1 MRLNADDMGRLTR
14 RPLQMSGAHGNRRP
28 LQLILA
34 SVLCLLATHLL
45 AGAQQYPVRGMV
57 ISVNRAASTFTASIE
72 EIPGF
77 MRAMTM
83 PFEVRQ
89 AKELDGLAPGAIV
102 EFTLVVDAKTSYA
115 QGIKIV
121 RFQNVEQDPFAA
133 SRLSILKDMVSG
145 TPARL
150 VGIGESVPNFSLTD
164 QRKRSV
170 SLDALRGS
178 VVALNFVYT
187 SCALPNFCLR
197 LANNFAVLQK
207 RFDKRVGKDFVLLTV
222 TFDPVHD
229 TPEVLAKY
237 SEQWNAK
244 PASWHFLTG
253 SEADVQRVCR
263 MFGVQAFPNEGLMD
277 HSLHTVLI
285 DRQGKLAANIEGNRF
300 TASQLG
306 DLTEGLL
313 ESEKV
318 RK

>member
-1 MRLNADDMGRLTR
+1 MKWNTHDMGRPEGRLLPMLLAIVVLLITSV
-14 RPLQMSGAHGNRRP
+14 SGAR
-28 LQLILA
+28 
-34 SVLCLLATHLL
+34 
-45 AGAQQYPVRGMV
+45 QYPVKGMV
-57 ISVNRAASTFTASIE
+57 VSVNRGGSTFTASIE

-89 AKELDGLAPGAIV
+89 VKELDGLAPGAMV
-102 EFTLVVDAKTSYA
+102 EFTLVVEAKTSYA
-115 QGIKIV
+115 QGITIV

-133 SRLSILKDMVSG
+133 SRLSILKDMISG
-145 TPARL
+145 TPTRL
-150 VGIGESVPNFSLTD
+150 LTIGDPVPNFSLTD
-164 QRKRSV
+164 QRKGSV
-170 SLDALRGS
+170 SLDGLRGS

-207 RFDKRVGKDFVLLTV
+207 RFEKRLGKDLVLLTV
-222 TFDPVHD
+222 TFDPAHD

-237 SEQWNAK
+237 SEQWNAN

-263 MFGVQAFPNEGLMD
+263 MFGVQAFPNEGLLD

-306 DLTEGLL
+306 DLTERLL
-313 ESEKV
+313 EM
-318 RK
+318 RR

>member
-1 MRLNADDMGRLTR
+1 MKWNTHDMGRPEG
-14 RPLQMSGAHGNRRP
+14 RPLPMLLAIVVLLITSVSGAR
-28 LQLILA
+28 
-34 SVLCLLATHLL
+34 
-45 AGAQQYPVRGMV
+45 QYPVKGMV
-57 ISVNRAASTFTASIE
+57 VSVNRGGSTFTASIE

-89 AKELDGLAPGAIV
+89 VKELDGLAPGAMV
-102 EFTLVVDAKTSYA
+102 EFTLVVEAKTSYA
-115 QGIKIV
+115 QGITIV

-133 SRLSILKDMVSG
+133 SRLSILKDMISG
-145 TPARL
+145 TPTRL
-150 VGIGESVPNFSLTD
+150 LTIGDPVPNFSLTD
-164 QRKRSV
+164 QRKGSV
-170 SLDALRGS
+170 SLDGLRGS

-197 LANNFAVLQK
+197 LANNFAALQK
-207 RFDKRVGKDFVLLTV
+207 RFEKRLGKDLVLLTV
-222 TFDPVHD
+222 TFDPAHD

-237 SEQWNAK
+237 SEQWNAN

-263 MFGVQAFPNEGLMD
+263 MFGVQAFPNEGLLD

-306 DLTEGLL
+306 DLTEKLL
-313 ESEKV
+313 EM
-318 RK
+318 RR

>member
-1 MRLNADDMGRLTR
+1 MIWHAHRVGRPG
-14 RPLQMSGAHGNRRP
+14 RPLPP
-28 LQLILA
+28 LLLLIVLA
-34 SVLCLLATHLL
+34 IYSVA
-45 AGAQQYPVRGMV
+45 AAQQYAVKGMIV
-57 ISVNRAASTFTASIE
+57 SVNRTASTFTASIE

-77 MRAMTM
+77 MKAMTM

-89 AKELDGLAPGAIV
+89 AKDLDRLVPGAMV

-121 RFQNVEQDPFAA
+121 TFQNVEQDPFAA
-133 SRLSILKDMVSG
+133 SRLSLLKDMVSG
-145 TPARL
+145 SPGKPIATGDA
-150 VGIGESVPNFSLTD
+150 VPNFALTD
-164 QRKRSV
+164 QRKRTV
-170 SLDALRGS
+170 SLAELRGS
-178 VVALNFVYT
+178 VVALNFIYT

-207 RFDKRVGKDFVLLTV
+207 RFEKRLGKDLVLLTV

-237 SEQWNAK
+237 SEQWKAN
-244 PASWHFLTG
+244 PAAWHFLTG
-253 SEADVQRVCR
+253 PEADVQRVCL

-306 DLTEGLL
+306 DLTEGILG
-313 ESEKV
+313 
-318 RK
+318 RR

>member
-1 MRLNADDMGRLTR
+1 MSGRGRTHAVGR
-14 RPLQMSGAHGNRRP
+14 PKGRPLP
-28 LQLILA
+28 ILPMLGV
-34 SVLCLLATHLL
+34 SLLLVIQSIA
-45 AGAQQYPVRGMV
+45 AAQQYAVKGMV
-57 ISVNRAASTFTASIE
+57 VSVNRASSTFTASIE

-89 AKELDGLAPGAIV
+89 VKDLDGLAPGAMV

-115 QGIKIV
+115 ERLRIV

-133 SRLSILKDMVSG
+133 SRLALLNDIISG
-145 TPARL
+145 TSVKPVA
-150 VGIGESVPNFSLTD
+150 VGDLVPNFSLTD
-164 QRKRSV
+164 QRKRTV
-170 SLDALRGS
+170 SLSELRGA

-197 LANNFAVLQK
+197 LANNFNVLQK
-207 RFDKRVGKDFVLLTV
+207 RFEKRLGKDLVLLTV

-229 TPEVLAKY
+229 TPEVLATY
-237 SEQWNAK
+237 SEQWKAN
-244 PASWHFLTG
+244 PAAWHFLTG
-253 SEADVQRVCR
+253 SEKDVQRVCR

-285 DRQGKLAANIEGNRF
+285 GRDGKLVANVEGNRF

-306 DLTEGLL
+306 DLTEGILG
-313 ESEKV
+313 

>member
-1 MRLNADDMGRLTR
+1 MRHLHRGGHPKGC
-14 RPLQMSGAHGNRRP
+14 PLP
-28 LQLILA
+28 IVLA
-34 SVLCLLATHLL
+34 IVVLLATSIS
-45 AGAQQYPVRGMV
+45 GAKQYSVKGMV
-57 ISVNRAASTFTASIE
+57 VSVNRAASTFTASIE

-89 AKELDGLAPGAIV
+89 AKELDGLAPGAMV
-102 EFTLVVDAKTSYA
+102 EFTLVVEAKTSYA
-115 QGIKIV
+115 QAIKIV

-145 TPARL
+145 TPTRL
-150 VGIGESVPNFSLTD
+150 LAIADPVPNFSLTD
-164 QRKRSV
+164 QRRSSI
-170 SLDALRGS
+170 SLEALRGS

-207 RFDKRVGKDFVLLTV
+207 RFEKRLGKDLVLLTV

-237 SEQWNAK
+237 SEQWHAN

-263 MFGVQAFPNEGLMD
+263 MFGVQAFPNEGLLD

-285 DRQGKLAANIEGNRF
+285 DRQGRLAANIEGNRF

>member
-1 MRLNADDMGRLTR
+1 MTRKSCDRGRAKARPLPTIMGRL
-14 RPLQMSGAHGNRRP
+14 
-28 LQLILA
+28 ILA
-34 SVLCLLATHLL
+34 GVLCLLATNLI
-45 AGAQQYPVRGMV
+45 AGAQQYPVKGMV
-57 ISVNRAASTFTASIE
+57 VSVNRATSTFTASIE

-89 AKELDGLAPGAIV
+89 AKELDGLAPGAMV
-102 EFTLVVDAKTSYA
+102 EFTLVVEAHNSYA
-115 QGIKIV
+115 QGLTIV
-121 RFQNVEQDPFAA
+121 RFHEQDPFAA

-145 TPARL
+145 APTRL
-150 VGIGESVPNFSLTD
+150 LAIDDAVPNFSLTD

-170 SLDALRGS
+170 SLDAFRGS

-207 RFDKRVGKDFVLLTV
+207 RFDKRLGKDLVLLTV

-237 SEQWNAK
+237 SEQWNAN

-253 SEADVQRVCR
+253 TEADVQRVCR

-300 TASQLG
+300 TAAQLG
-306 DLTEGLL
+306 DLTQRLL
-313 ESEKV
+313 GNP
-318 RK
+318 

>member
-1 MRLNADDMGRLTR
+1 MIRRARLVLLLLMLVAV
-14 RPLQMSGAHGNRRP
+14 H
-28 LQLILA
+28 
-34 SVLCLLATHLL
+34 SVTA
-45 AGAQQYPVRGMV
+45 AQQYAVKGMV
-57 ISVNRAASTFTASIE
+57 VSVNRAGSTFTASIE

-89 AKELDGLAPGAIV
+89 VRELDGLAPGAMV

-115 QGIKIV
+115 ERLRIV

-133 SRLSILKDMVSG
+133 SRLAMLNDIVSG
-145 TPARL
+145 TSVKPVA
-150 VGIGESVPNFSLTD
+150 VGDPVPNFSLTD
-164 QRKRSV
+164 QRKRTV
-170 SLDALRGS
+170 SLADLRGS
-178 VVALNFVYT
+178 VVALNFIYT

-197 LANNFAVLQK
+197 LANNFNVLQK
-207 RFDKRVGKDFVLLTV
+207 RFDKRPGKDLVLVTV

-237 SEQWNAK
+237 AEQWKAN
-244 PASWHFLTG
+244 PAMWHFLTG
-253 SEADVQRVCR
+253 SEKDVQRVCR

-285 DRQGKLAANIEGNRF
+285 GRDGKLIANVEGNRF

-306 DLTEGLL
+306 DLTERVL
-313 ESEKV
+313 E
-318 RK
+318 RR

>member
-1 MRLNADDMGRLTR
+1 MTYRSHNMGRLK
-14 RPLQMSGAHGNRRP
+14 RRP
-28 LQLILA
+28 LQLIVG
-34 SVLCLLATHLL
+34 SVLCLLATNFL
-45 AGAQQYPVRGMV
+45 AGAQQYPVKGMV
-57 ISVNRAASTFTASIE
+57 VSVNLAASKFTESTE

-89 AKELDGLAPGAIV
+89 VKELDGLAPGAMV
-102 EFTLVVDAKTSYA
+102 EFTLVVEAKTSYA
-115 QGIKIV
+115 QGITIV

-133 SRLSILKDMVSG
+133 SRLSILKDMISG
-145 TPARL
+145 TPTRL
-150 VGIGESVPNFSLTD
+150 LTIGDPVPNFSLTD
-164 QRKRSV
+164 QRKGSV
-170 SLDALRGS
+170 SLDGLRGS

-207 RFDKRVGKDFVLLTV
+207 RFEKRLGKDLVLLTV
-222 TFDPVHD
+222 TFDPAHD

-237 SEQWNAK
+237 SEQWNAN

-263 MFGVQAFPNEGLMD
+263 MFGVQAFPNEGLLD

-306 DLTEGLL
+306 DLTEKLL
-313 ESEKV
+313 NEKV